1 MTPASNVGGGSP
13 SSHKKLFV
21 DVDALHGFGSEEPFV
36 VWELVHEQPSV
47 ECDVVVGDF
56 VFIAGGNDHGFPP
69 DAIDD
74 EPRGEV
80 TVSFL
85 NGLKGELFE

>member
-1 MTPASNVGGGSP
+1 M
-13 SSHKKLFV
+13 
-21 DVDALHGFGSEEPFV
+21 DALHGFGSEEPFV

-56 VFIAGGNDHGFPP
+56 VFIAGGNDHCFPP

-74 EPRGEV
+74 KPCGEV